1 VRSGNEAKRRII
13 EAKPVRMAA
22 RLELRHKGVN
32 QKILVKSPNEKLRFF
47 HVLAPLMPWRDQHFA
62 AKLALRL
69 VA

>member
-1 VRSGNEAKRRII
+1 M
-13 EAKPVRMAA
+13 RMAA

-32 QKILVKSPNEKLRFF
+32 QKILVKSPNEKPRFF
-47 HVLAPLMPWRDQHFA
+47 HVLAPMMPWRDGHFA